1 MNRIYRV
8 VIGLV
13 AVTALIGSS
22 AQTNDS
28 ALRDRAIGYVMT
40 DLFWSVYQ
48 TSDAKQECPR

>member
-13 AVTALIGSS
+13 VVTALIGSS

-48 TSDAKQECPR
+48 TPAAKQE